1 MGTGPKVALA
11 LAAVAVA
18 IVLLVVLRPGDE
30 DDEAQPT
37 TPATTVV
44 TTTVT
49 ETNGET
55 TTTTTTTAT
64 TTAEKPVRAE
74 IVVEGGEVSG
84 PRRVR
89 LEEGQRLVLVVR
101 ADVVDHVHVHGYD
114 LLADVGPGQPARFSF
129 RATDPGRFDVELEDR
144 HQLLIELV
152 VSP

>member
-11 LAAVAVA
+11 VAAVAVA
-18 IVLLVVLRPGDE
+18 IVLLLVLRPDDE

-55 TTTTTTTAT
+55 TTTTAT
-64 TTAEKPVRAE
+64 TTAEEPVRAE

-84 PRRVR
+84 PDRVR

-114 LLADVGPGQPARFSF
+114 LMRDVGPEQPARFSF
-129 RATDPGRFDVELEDR
+129 RVTDPGRFDVELEDR
-144 HQLLIELV
+144 QQPLTELV

>member
-11 LAAVAVA
+11 VAAVAVA
-18 IVLLVVLRPGDE
+18 IVLLVVLRPGDD

-37 TPATTVV
+37 TPATILV

-49 ETNGET
+49 ETNGE
-55 TTTTTTTAT
+55 TTTTTTAT

-114 LLADVGPGQPARFSF
+114 LLGDVGPGQPARFSF